1 MIHKCYHSRVASK
14 QLDKIISEA
23 LAIEAEG
30 AKEAGTLG
38 YMARAMVQATMPHRK
53 LEGGVHRRTNG
64 DYTFTMMSDP
74 EVGLPY
80 GSVPRVVL
88 AWLATEAVKTRN
100 RELVLGDSMSAFMRE
115 LEMVPTGGRWG
126 SVTRLKE
133 QTRRLFGAVIQC
145 SYSTKDQDAL
155 QNYLIADSANLWWT
169 PKAPD
174 QQSLFNSEVKLS
186 ENFYQEIINNPVPID
201 MRALYSL
208 KKSPL
213 ALDIYC
219 WLTYRMSYLSKAT
232 TIPWEGLQAQFGS
245 GYPMT
250 TRGKLNFKRAFLRQL
265 KKVSVVYPEA
275 KASDGLAGL
284 LLKPSKT
291 HVLK

>member
-1 MIHKCYHSRVASK
+1 MASK
-14 QLDKIISEA
+14 QLEKIISEA

-53 LEGGVHRRTNG
+53 LEGGIHERTNG
-64 DYTFTMMSDP
+64 DYTFTMMANP
-74 EVGLPY
+74 TTGLPY
-80 GSVPRVVL
+80 GSVPRLVL
-88 AWLATEAVKTRN
+88 AWLATEAVKTKS

-115 LEMVPTGGRWG
+115 LGLIPSGGRWG
-126 SVTRLKE
+126 TIIRLKE
-133 QTRRLFGAVIQC
+133 QSRRLFGAVIQC

-186 ENFYQEIINNPVPID
+186 DNFYQEIVNNPVPID
-201 MRALYSL
+201 MRALHSL
-208 KKSPL
+208 KRSPL

-219 WLTYRMSYLSKAT
+219 WLTYRMSYLGRTT

-245 GYPMT
+245 GYPST
-250 TRGKLNFKRAFLRQL
+250 TRGKLNFKRAFLGQL

-275 KASDGLAGL
+275 KVSHSRVGL
-284 LLKPSKT
+284 LIKPSKT

>member
-1 MIHKCYHSRVASK
+1 VASK

-38 YMARAMVQATMPHRK
+38 YMARAMVQATMPHSK
-53 LEGGVHRRTNG
+53 IAGGIHERTNG
-64 DYTFTMMSDP
+64 DYTFTMMANP
-74 EVGLPY
+74 TIGLPY

-115 LEMVPTGGRWG
+115 LDMVPTGGRWG

-133 QTRRLFGAVIQC
+133 QTRRLFGAVLQC

-174 QQSLFNSEVKLS
+174 QESLFNSQVTLS

-245 GYPMT
+245 GYPST

-291 HVLK
+291 HVLKGG

>member
-1 MIHKCYHSRVASK
+1 VASK

-38 YMARAMVQATMPHRK
+38 YMARAMVQATMPHSK
-53 LEGGVHRRTNG
+53 IAGGIHERTNG
-64 DYTFTMMSDP
+64 DYTFTMMANP
-74 EVGLPY
+74 TIGLPY

-115 LEMVPTGGRWG
+115 LDMVPTGGRWG

-133 QTRRLFGAVIQC
+133 QTRRLFGAVLQC

-174 QQSLFNSEVKLS
+174 QESLFNSQVTLS